1 MNATKSFFLSLVL
14 IAVFHVASSQN
25 WPRLDAVVYNNI
37 TDKYY
42 FFYGEYCV
50 VKERGKYIDG
60 LPLLITDEWEGFPK
74 SWHGGNID
82 AVCFVSN
89 DVIYTAIVPGMPSPT
104 GKYYFFKGDEFCSKE
119 MGEPMSKPLKIT
131 DSKGFPGLPWSSVDA
146 VTFNQK
152 SQTYYFF
159 KGDEFVSK
167 EKGEPVSKTVRK
179 VSDGFKNLD
188 PKRPIRAVDFSNDNK
203 EYYFFWDEYY
213 MTKPYGEDIKAG
225 KAPTRYEGDG
235 QKGFEWAERSNDNFV
250 GVANESGYF
259 TTFKVTWKDN
269 SGKSQ
274 SWTKKGTALTYEY
287 RLKLPKNVTDV
298 EVTAHVWDVVKQE
311 NATRIFSQSYPTI
324 PPNRWFKVYGTVFKP
339 EYKIEKKST
348 NILGSVETFFTK
360 DVANAFDNALDDL
373 NNAMADAQY
382 AMVKELARKDAEKYK
397 DLINKL
403 GKAAE
408 ELVKNDPDFISGLLR
423 AARDKSTARNGDF
436 VKQLVRRPEMADVV
450 KATGFKTLSV
460 GFTSG
465 ASAVIG
471 TEGAFGYGV
480 SFDATKVKGFAG
492 LDGSLG
498 VQSGVGGGVQ
508 FGIWTSLPAD
518 MDGPGV
524 AASVEVGS
532 GFGVSFSI
540 SYNVEFIENQPP
552 KFTFGGIVVTPSVG
566 AGVGASVSSGYSWVY

>member
-1 MNATKSFFLSLVL
+1 MNKFRLFLLAIILGATQPM
-14 IAVFHVASSQN
+14 IAQN
-25 WPRLDAVVYNNI
+25 WPQLDAVVYNNI
-37 TDKYY
+37 SDEYY
-42 FFYGEYCV
+42 FFYGKYYV
-50 VKERGKYIDG
+50 TKERGKPIDG
-60 LPLLITDEWEGFPK
+60 LPLLIEEDWEGFPK
-74 SWHGGNID
+74 SWHGGNLD
-82 AVCFVSN
+82 AVCFVSD
-89 DVIYTAIVPGMPSPT
+89 DVVYTAFLPGMPKPS
-104 GKYYFFKGDEFCSKE
+104 GKYYFFKGDEVCSKE
-119 MGEPMSKPLKIT
+119 MGEPMSKPFKLT
-131 DSKGFPGLPWSSVDA
+131 DSKGFPGLPWTSVDA

-167 EKGEPVSKTVRK
+167 KKGEPVSKNVRK
-179 VSDGFKNLD
+179 LNASDGFVNLD
-188 PKRPIRAVDFSNDNK
+188 AKRPIRAVDYSNDNK
-203 EYYFFWDEYY
+203 DYYFFWDDYY
-213 MTKPYGEDIKAG
+213 MIKPYGENIKPG
-225 KAPTRYEGDG
+225 TQPIKYEGDSRS
-235 QKGFEWAERSNDNFV
+235 GFAWAERSNDNFV

-259 TTFKVTWKDN
+259 ATFKVTWKDN

-298 EVTAHVWDVVKQE
+298 EVTAYVWDVVKQE

-324 PPNRWFKVYGTVFKP
+324 PPNKWFKVYGTVFDP

-348 NILGSVETFFTK
+348 NLLGSVESFFTK
-360 DVANAFDNALDDL
+360 DVANAFENAMDDL
-373 NNAMADAQY
+373 NNSMTDAQY
-382 AMVKELARKDAEKYK
+382 AIVKELAKKDADKYR

-403 GKAAE
+403 AKAAE
-408 ELVKNDPDFISGLLR
+408 ELVKNDPDFINGLLR
-423 AARDKSTARNGDF
+423 ASRDKSATRNGDF
-436 VKQLVRRPEMADVV
+436 VKQLVTRKEMAEIV

-498 VQSGVGGGVQ
+498 VQSGVGAGVQ

-518 MDGPGV
+518 LDGPGV

-540 SYNVEFIENQPP
+540 SYNVAVVNNVPQ
-552 KFTFGGIVVTPSVG
+552 FTFGGIVVTPSVG
-566 AGVGASVSSGYSWVY
+566 AGVGASVSSGYAWTY